1 MIHKKLQIFLDKK
14 QNIKILL
21 LLFAGIFA
29 TFFELI
35 SIGSI
40 PAFVMIIVDVEKFMS
55 ILSPYVSLN
64 FFSEM
69 TNRSITI
76 IAASFLMLIFLAK
89 NTYLF
94 LIIYFQGKIFKD
106 LRFLTSVRL
115 FKYYVTKFNFKIF
128 S

>member
-76 IAASFLMLIFLAK
+76 IAASFFDACI
-89 NTYLF
+89 
-94 LIIYFQGKIFKD
+94 
-106 LRFLTSVRL
+106 S
-115 FKYYVTKFNFKIF
+115 